1 MSSSAQDISSIEDAI
16 TCTSIITTNSHCPLL
31 TTSFPALTR
40 LTVPSPFTDVQVFT
54 FPTFP
59 TYTLTPSWIA
69 LVAAVTS
76 DDRTKVLNLAYSED
90 GEIEAL
96 RRLLRHVQVEA
107 MTVVGGRSV
116 REEGHVGDGNEG
128 KRGWR
133 EKVGRVF
140 GRK

>member
-1 MSSSAQDISSIEDAI
+1 MSNSAQDISSIEDAI
-16 TCTSIITTNSHCPLL
+16 TCTSIITTTSHCPLL

-59 TYTLTPSWIA
+59 TYTLIPSWIA

-76 DDRTKVLNLAYSED
+76 DDRTKVLDLAYSED

-96 RRLLRHVQVEA
+96 RRLLRHMQVEA
-107 MTVVGGRSV
+107 MRVVGGRSV

-128 KRGWR
+128 KRG
-133 EKVGRVF
+133 GRVF